1 MVLRSDWGLVLIA
14 AGIALA
20 CGCRSAPPWVDQGAL
35 IVHLARA
42 PGPATASVLYLKP
55 ESEPRWSPS
64 RRVLVEVASDGTSF
78 QPAFTT
84 VYVGDD
90 LRFVNRG
97 TVTHQV
103 FITDDEG
110 RRERLLEPGSRSAA
124 LRISRV
130 GENRFYCS
138 LHPQESFVVFAS
150 PSLHFAVLNG
160 ERTLR
165 IRHIP
170 AGSYRLSWWSES
182 GVRSLE
188 LIEIRSG
195 EVASHSV
202 SLESVATSHR

>member
-1 MVLRSDWGLVLIA
+1 MLRSDLGLVLIA
-14 AGIALA
+14 AGITLA
-20 CGCRSAPPWVDQGAL
+20 FGCRSVPPWVDQGAL
-35 IVHLARA
+35 IVHLAGA
-42 PGPATASVLYLKP
+42 PGPATASVLYLEP

-64 RRVLVEVASDGTSF
+64 RRVLVEVASDGISF

-97 TVTHQV
+97 TVTHRI
-103 FITDDEG
+103 FITEDEG
-110 RRERLLEPGSRSAA
+110 RRERLLEPGSRSAE
-124 LRISRV
+124 LRVSRV

-138 LHPQESFVVFAS
+138 LHPEESFVVFAS

-202 SLESVATSHR
+202 SLESVATSNR